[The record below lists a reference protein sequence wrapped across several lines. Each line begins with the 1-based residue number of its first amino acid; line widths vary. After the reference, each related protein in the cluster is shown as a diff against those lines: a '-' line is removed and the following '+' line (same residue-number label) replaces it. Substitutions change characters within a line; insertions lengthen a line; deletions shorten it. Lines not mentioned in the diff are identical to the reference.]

1 MLEGALEL
9 AKDWS
14 RRGEFLERSA
24 PLPFMSESWSMLW
37 LVVLVGEET
46 SMGSPLLVADMLG
59 TGAETGMMRGP
70 IICGGTVISVVVVWG
85 LAILVAICAKRG
97 VAVSAMESQAELRS
111 RVGKDG
117 VERAIARGG
126 DGKEAGRGTQRSAM
140 ERAGVRNQGL
150 PHLEQPGH
158 EGRGEGVL
166 CSAAGEVAMRWRCD
180 ATWCDATGAVE
191 ITLGTLSVPQDSSRE
206 TSLAEPKQL
215 GASVG
220 ISGGRGLRGE
230 VVVEAGLVPPEGI
243 LSSFWNAANWNR
255 KAA

>member
-85 LAILVAICAKRG
+85 LAILVAICA
-97 VAVSAMESQAELRS
+97 
-111 RVGKDG
+111 
-117 VERAIARGG
+117 
-126 DGKEAGRGTQRSAM
+126 
-140 ERAGVRNQGL
+140 
-150 PHLEQPGH
+150 
-158 EGRGEGVL
+158 
-166 CSAAGEVAMRWRCD
+166 
-180 ATWCDATGAVE
+180 
-191 ITLGTLSVPQDSSRE
+191 QDSSRE